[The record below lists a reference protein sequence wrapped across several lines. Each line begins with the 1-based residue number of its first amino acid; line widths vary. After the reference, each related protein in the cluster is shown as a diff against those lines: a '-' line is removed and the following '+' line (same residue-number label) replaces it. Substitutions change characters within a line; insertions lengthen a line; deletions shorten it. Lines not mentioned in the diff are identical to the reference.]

1 MALQPPPG
9 LAMLLNLVVSWPLVD
24 EDRLYAAG
32 TRWISFAMTAVRVS
46 SAAATHAAQTTTRN
60 EGEGVRAFDG
70 EWRDTSARSGDAVT
84 AALLIGGALQIS
96 AMIVLAMKVALIV
109 LLMRLAL
116 HLSRL
121 VAASGPT
128 AGASLAAVGP
138 VVGGAR
144 TTAREIIRRMVELL
158 ERSALRLFG
167 RASALLRK
175 PAAKTGSGAIPPGKR
190 PPTPVRGPGNHLES
204 AADKNVDVSSI
215 TPYPIWRRDRPP
227 VYRAEDRSPDEIFER
242 GLRPRDPSM
251 TNLSDYVL
259 KAKPSAFVGTSTR
272 MDIDNAV
279 PRRYVYEVDA
289 PGGIDVQDT
298 VKAARHL
305 AHEREIA
312 FPGGVHRRYITGAW
326 PQGVPKT
333 PQNFIRNPHYDPFP
347 GGSP

>member
-9 LAMLLNLVVSWPLVD
+9 LAMLLNLVVSWPLAD
-24 EDRLYAAG
+24 EDRLYEAG
-32 TRWISFAMTAVRVS
+32 TRWIAFAMTAARVS
-46 SAAATHAAQTTTRN
+46 STAAAHAARTTAGN
-60 EGEGVRAFDG
+60 DGEGVRAFDG
-70 EWRDTSARSGDAVT
+70 EWRDTSDRSGDAVT
-84 AALLIGGALQIS
+84 AALLIGGALRLS
-96 AMIVLAMKVALIV
+96 ALIVLAMKVALIV
-109 LLMRLAL
+109 LIIRLAL
-116 HLSRL
+116 HVSRL
-121 VAASGPT
+121 VALSGPT
-128 AGASLAAVGP
+128 GGASLAAVGP
-138 VVGGAR
+138 AVGGAR
-144 TTAREIIRRMVELL
+144 TTAREIIQRMTDLL

-175 PAAKTGSGAIPPGKR
+175 PPPKTGSGAIPPGGR

-204 AADKNVDVSSI
+204 AADRSVDVRSI

-227 VYRAEDRSPDEIFER
+227 VYRAEDRAPEEIFEQ

-259 KAKPSAFVGTSTR
+259 KGRPSAFVGTSTR
-272 MDIDNAV
+272 TDIDNAF
-279 PRRYVYEVDA
+279 PRPYVYEVDA

-298 VKAARHL
+298 VKAAAHL
-305 AHEREIA
+305 SHEREIA

-333 PQNFIRNPHYDPFP
+333 PQNFIPNPHYDPFP